1 MTTLCCCV
9 VLTLDQSVATATTST
24 LHEACR
30 LGDADETQRL
40 LDAGTNIN
48 ARDQVPHFVSFHPL
62 IVTSVATLWL
72 LCCRLSV
79 HVFRNSLSFSGC
91 FNHV

>member
-1 MTTLCCCV
+1 M
-9 VLTLDQSVATATTST
+9 ATNST

-48 ARDQVPHFVSFHPL
+48 ARDQVSDPYSKYIYMYVCQ
-62 IVTSVATLWL
+62 VVA
-72 LCCRLSV
+72 RLSLLPARGR
-79 HVFRNSLSFSGC
+79 HWAPSGLYARLC
-91 FNHV
+91 HAFLV

>member
-1 MTTLCCCV
+1 
-9 VLTLDQSVATATTST
+9 VLTLDQSVATATSST

-48 ARDQVPHFVSFHPL
+48 ARDQVLIYLIHFVDALYIDMTVQNL
-62 IVTSVATLWL
+62 ITTRTPKQEQEQRS
-72 LCCRLSV
+72 
-79 HVFRNSLSFSGC
+79 
-91 FNHV
+91 